1 MDATQWLL
9 CLLSSVSWTPNAGRK
24 DGRMLACVVIVVL
37 SVLLLSSSLI
47 DSCMFTLV
55 LLTFH
60 PPCESFCC
68 LCESW
73 PHFSLTSCFIWCNS
87 VACYIFYFLLL
98 FFSTLWVSDL
108 FQLFAWT
115 FPSMC
120 VLSLCLCP
128 QLLCLLLLCFL
139 FDFMRPSLCR
149 FLLFL
154 FEIVTWD
161 C

>member
-24 DGRMLACVVIVVL
+24 DGRMLASVVIVVP
-37 SVLLLSSSLI
+37 SVLSSSLI

-87 VACYIFYFLLL
+87 
-98 FFSTLWVSDL
+98 
-108 FQLFAWT
+108 
-115 FPSMC
+115 
-120 VLSLCLCP
+120 LSLATFFTSFFCSFPHSECLIYFSSSPEPFPPCVYSVCVYA
-128 QLLCLLLLCFL
+128 LSCCVSSCCASCLILWGHHCAVSCCFYL
-139 FDFMRPSLCR
+139 R
-149 FLLFL
+149 
-154 FEIVTWD
+154 
-161 C
+161 